1 MKMLNTSIYE
11 NRINKSMD
19 KCKYDVKQ
27 TYRKDVEL
35 RKDCGAI
42 CTLGNNLIKL
52 IRHRVPNIRMM
63 LLVNGYCVLCFL
75 CHITMLNKLAM
86 R

>member
-11 NRINKSMD
+11 NRINMSMN
-19 KCKYDVKQ
+19 KCKCSVKQ
-27 TYRKDVEL
+27 SHNNVEL
-35 RKDCGAI
+35 RKDCNII
-42 CTLGNNLIKL
+42 CKLGNNLIKL

-63 LLVNGYCVLCFL
+63 LLVNGYCVLCFM
-75 CHITMLNKLAM
+75 CRITMLNKLTM